1 MSSERSPEVIELTF
15 PASSSY
21 VRLSRLAAAAL
32 AAELDF
38 DVEAVD
44 DLRIAVDEAVTL
56 LVSGRH
62 DAPITLRFLPSRTG
76 IVIEGRCEG
85 AEVDGFEVTDL
96 VEAILSA
103 TADEH
108 EVHAGPGGRRFRL
121 VKFLNGGSGL
131 DGDRDRFDGFGPDDL
146 GDGGDGADGGADLE

>member
-15 PASSSY
+15 PASSRY

-62 DAPITLRFLPSRTG
+62 DASITLRFLPSRDG
-76 IVIEGRCEG
+76 LVIEGHCEG
-85 AEVDGFEVTDL
+85 ADVDGFEVTDL

-108 EVHAGPGGRRFRL
+108 TVRSGPGERRFRL
-121 VKFLNGGSGL
+121 VKVRPAVT
-131 DGDRDRFDGFGPDDL
+131 GD
-146 GDGGDGADGGADLE
+146 DGGRDLE

>member
-1 MSSERSPEVIELTF
+1 MSSERSPDVIELTF

-56 LVSGRH
+56 LVTGRH

-76 IVIEGRCEG
+76 IEIEGRCEG
-85 AEVDGFEVTDL
+85 GDVDGFEVTDL

-108 EVHAGPGGRRFRL
+108 TVRSAPGERHFRL
-121 VKFLNGGSGL
+121 VKRLHPVA
-131 DGDRDRFDGFGPDDL
+131 DP
-146 GDGGDGADGGADLE
+146 DGGADLE